1 MLFYSKGM
9 LTFAC
14 KLSNEL
20 ELKKKV
26 DRIIISM
33 DKVTVQNYY
42 YIILFQLNLIYSHF
56 IPYLVANSETAT
68 RGLLQ
73 K

>member
-20 ELKKKV
+20 ELKKKL

-42 YIILFQLNLIYSHF
+42 YIILFQLILDLFALYTLLSRKFRKSH
-56 IPYLVANSETAT
+56 
-68 RGLLQ
+68 
-73 K
+73 

>member
-42 YIILFQLNLIYSHF
+42 YIILFQLILDLFALYTLLSRKFRNSH
-56 IPYLVANSETAT
+56 
-68 RGLLQ
+68 
-73 K
+73 

>member
-42 YIILFQLNLIYSHF
+42 YIILFQLILDLFALYTLLSRKFGNSH
-56 IPYLVANSETAT
+56 
-68 RGLLQ
+68 
-73 K
+73 

>member
-42 YIILFQLNLIYSHF
+42 YIILFQLILDLLALYTLLSRKFRNSH
-56 IPYLVANSETAT
+56 
-68 RGLLQ
+68 
-73 K
+73 

>member
-9 LTFAC
+9 LTFAR

-42 YIILFQLNLIYSHF
+42 YIILFQLILDLFALYTLLSRKFRNSH
-56 IPYLVANSETAT
+56 
-68 RGLLQ
+68 
-73 K
+73 